1 MHISINEK
9 NKIMKTRFS
18 RSKTYLD
25 KDGNK
30 YSYEMKYRG
39 YWQFYKFTD
48 KGTLFLTY
56 NEESLLKLELTEKNN

>member
-1 MHISINEK
+1 
-9 NKIMKTRFS
+9 MKRFS

-39 YWQFYKFTD
+39 YWQFYKFTE
-48 KGTLFLTY
+48 KGTLLTTY
-56 NEESLLKLELTEKNN
+56 NESSLLRLELREK